1 MRNRQEERQN
11 IIHEKGFNLFHSQ
24 PVEYGSLRLINR
36 TVEDA
41 TLNVGVINRVHRQ
54 FGDKHFVLKAI
65 MERDYPLLREISDFY
80 YRTNGIYQRACDYF
94 AFMYRFDWYVVP
106 EIYEE
111 PTAASEKKILTNFNK
126 ILTYLDNS
134 EIKRYCG
141 QVALSVIKYG
151 VYYGLIIPSKN
162 QLVVQELPPAYCRTV
177 MNSGNMPVV
186 EFSMRFF
193 DECFKDVNT
202 RMKILQL
209 FPKDVQKGYVL
220 YKERK
225 LSQPDKQVDPTSL
238 FPSTERTRFWD
249 QIKWNDGSW
258 FVLDPASTVKFTM
271 GNNAEQPF
279 FINAIPAILDLDAAQ
294 DLDRKREMQKLLKIL
309 VQIAPR
315 DKNGDLIFDVD
326 EVRDL
331 HENAREMLAGTIG
344 VQPFTTPTDVKVEKI
359 ADDTNTTSTDAL
371 QRFER
376 AVFNTMGIS
385 RNLFNTETNL
395 ALEKSILNDEATVKQ
410 LVLQINSFFD
420 RVVQSLTP
428 QNNKYNFRLYM
439 LETTQYNYKELSKM
453 YKEQVQ
459 MGYSKI
465 LPQIALGHSQ
475 SSIIHT
481 AYFENEVLDLAQIM
495 IPPMLS
501 STMNAETI
509 LDKGNQKKSSNSQNK
524 TDEGESSTVK
534 VSKTTLQTEK
544 GDAGRPEK
552 PDSEKSDKTIANK
565 ESM

>member
-36 TVEDA
+36 TIEDA

-54 FGDKHFVLKAI
+54 FGDKHFILKAI

-151 VYYGLIIPSKN
+151 VYYGLIIPSTN

-193 DECFKDVNT
+193 DECFRDVNT

-209 FPKDVQKGYVL
+209 FPKDIQKGYVL
-220 YKERK
+220 YKEGK
-225 LSQPDKQVDPTSL
+225 LLQPEKQVDPTSL
-238 FPSTERTRFWD
+238 FPSTERSRFWD

-294 DLDRKREMQKLLKIL
+294 DLDRKREMQKLVKIL
-309 VQIAPR
+309 IQIMPR

-326 EVRDL
+326 EARDL

-344 VQPFTTPTDVKVEKI
+344 VEPFTTPTDVKVEKL
-359 ADDTNTTSTDAL
+359 ADDANTTSTDAL

-410 LVLQINSFFD
+410 LVLQIGSFFD

-428 QNNKYNFRLYM
+428 EKSKYNFRLYI

-459 MGYSKI
+459 MGYSKT

-481 AYFENEVLDLAQIM
+481 AYFENRVLDLAEIM

-534 VSKTTLQTEK
+534 VSKTTQQTEK

-552 PDSEKSDKTIANK
+552 PDSEKSEKTIANK